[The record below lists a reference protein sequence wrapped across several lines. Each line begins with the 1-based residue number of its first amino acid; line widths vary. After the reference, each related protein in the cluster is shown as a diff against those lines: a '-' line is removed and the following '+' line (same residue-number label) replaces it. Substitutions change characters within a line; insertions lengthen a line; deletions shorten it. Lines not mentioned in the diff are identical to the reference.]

1 MSYTHRE
8 RVLAAFRHEQP
19 DRVPMDLMGNASM
32 LLDEPYLLLR
42 DHLGLSP
49 IPPARSGQPASYYD
63 ERILEHFDIDFRR
76 VFLPVHPEVDVVHHA
91 DGSFTDPWKIRY
103 IREGPFVNSVGNPL
117 AGITTLAELQ
127 EYRWPRPEEMFAT
140 GGLRDTARRLCE
152 ETDYAVVARNPL
164 TQGFLDRACYL
175 MGMGDFFVTIRLY
188 PDLAQAIFDG
198 ILEVYQGVYA
208 MFLEEVGPYVQMVET
223 ADDLGTSGSLMVSPK
238 MYRQHIKPA
247 EAALCSGDPRAR
259 AGRLDLPPLRRLG
272 DAAPGGFH
280 RDRHRHPQ
288 SGADLVARHGRRGAQ
303 AALRRPPD
311 LPRRRGRLR
320 GAARR
325 RGGRGA
331 AADRRLRSPAA
342 ATCSPPATTSSRRR
356 RRTWW
361 PCSRPARAY
370 SAR

>member
-8 RVLAAFRHEQP
+8 RVLAAFRHAQP

-49 IPPARSGQPASYYD
+49 IPPVRAGQPASYYD

-76 VFLPVHPEVDVVHHA
+76 VFLPVHPQVDVVHHA

-103 IREGPFVNSVGNPL
+103 IREGPFVNSVENPL
-117 AGITTLAELQ
+117 AGISTLAELE

-140 GGLRDTARRLCE
+140 AGLRDTAKRLCE
-152 ETDYAVVARNPL
+152 ETDYAIVARNPL

-175 MGMGDFFVTIRLY
+175 MGMGDFFVAIRLY

-198 ILEVYQGVYA
+198 ILEVYEGVYA

-223 ADDLGTSGSLMVSPK
+223 ADDLGTSGSLMVSPR
-238 MYRQHIKPA
+238 MYRRHIKPA
-247 EAALCSGDPRAR
+247 EAALCAAIRERAPEAFIFRHCDGSVAPLLDDFIETGTDILNPVQTSLPGMDAAELKQQFGDRLIFHGGVEGYEGPRDAVVEEV
-259 AGRLDLPPLRRLG
+259 RRLI
-272 DAAPGGFH
+272 DAFAPGGGYVFASCNH
-280 RDRHRHPQ
+280 IIEAPPENV
-288 SGADLVARHGRRGAQ
+288 VAMFET
-303 AALRRPPD
+303 
-311 LPRRRGRLR
+311 
-320 GAARR
+320 ARE
-325 RGGRGA
+325 
-331 AADRRLRSPAA
+331 
-342 ATCSPPATTSSRRR
+342 
-356 RRTWW
+356 
-361 PCSRPARAY
+361 Y

>member
-49 IPPARSGQPASYYD
+49 IPPVRAGQPASYYD

-76 VFLPVHPEVDVVHHA
+76 VFLPVHPQVDVVHHA

-103 IREGPFVNSVGNPL
+103 VREGPFVNSVENPL
-117 AGITTLAELQ
+117 AGISTLAELE
-127 EYRWPRPEEMFAT
+127 EYRWPRPQEMFAT
-140 GGLRDTARRLCE
+140 EGLRDTAKRLCE
-152 ETDYAVVARNPL
+152 ETDYAIVARNPL

-198 ILEVYQGVYA
+198 ILEVYEGVYA
-208 MFLEEVGPYVQMVET
+208 MFLEAVGPYVQMVET

-247 EAALCSGDPRAR
+247 EAALSRAIRER
-259 AGRLDLPPLRRLG
+259 APDAWIFRHCDGSVAPLLDDFIETGTDILNPVQTSLPGMDAAELKQQFGERLVFHGGVEGYEATRDAVVEEVRRLI
-272 DAAPGGFH
+272 DAFAPGGGYVFASCNH
-280 RDRHRHPQ
+280 IIEAPPENVVAMFETARD
-288 SGADLVARHGRRGAQ
+288 
-303 AALRRPPD
+303 
-311 LPRRRGRLR
+311 
-320 GAARR
+320 
-325 RGGRGA
+325 
-331 AADRRLRSPAA
+331 
-342 ATCSPPATTSSRRR
+342 
-356 RRTWW
+356 
-361 PCSRPARAY
+361 Y
-370 SAR
+370 STR

>member
-49 IPPARSGQPASYYD
+49 IPPVRAGQPASYYD

-103 IREGPFVNSVGNPL
+103 IREGPFVNSVENPL
-117 AGITTLAELQ
+117 AGISTLAELQ
-127 EYRWPRPEEMFAT
+127 EYRWPQPQEMFAT
-140 GGLRDTARRLCE
+140 DGLRDTARRLCE
-152 ETDYAVVARNPL
+152 ETDYAIVARNPL
-164 TQGFLDRACYL
+164 TQGFLDRACFL

-198 ILEVYQGVYA
+198 ILEVYRGVYA

-247 EAALCSGDPRAR
+247 EAALSAAIRERAPDAWIFR
-259 AGRLDLPPLRRLG
+259 HCDGSVAPLLEDFIETGTDILNPVQTSLPGMDAAELKQQFGERLIFHGGVEGYEGARDAVVEEVRRLI
-272 DAAPGGFH
+272 DAFAPGGGYVFASCNH
-280 RDRHRHPQ
+280 IIEAPPENVVAMFETARD
-288 SGADLVARHGRRGAQ
+288 
-303 AALRRPPD
+303 
-311 LPRRRGRLR
+311 
-320 GAARR
+320 
-325 RGGRGA
+325 
-331 AADRRLRSPAA
+331 
-342 ATCSPPATTSSRRR
+342 
-356 RRTWW
+356 
-361 PCSRPARAY
+361 Y

>member
-32 LLDEPYLLLR
+32 LLDEPYLMLR
-42 DHLGLSP
+42 DYLGLSP
-49 IPPARSGQPASYYD
+49 IPPVRAGQPASYYD

-76 VFLPVHPEVDVVHHA
+76 VFLPVHPQVDVVHHA

-103 IREGPFVNSVGNPL
+103 IREGPFVNSVENPL
-117 AGITTLAELQ
+117 AAITTLAELN
-127 EYRWPRPEEMFAT
+127 EYRWPRPEELFTTA
-140 GGLRDTARRLCE
+140 GLRDAAQRLYE
-152 ETDYAVVARNPL
+152 ETDYAIVARNPL

-198 ILEVYQGVYA
+198 ILEVYQGVYG
-208 MFLEEVGPYVQMVET
+208 MFLEAVGPYVQMVEI

-247 EAALCSGDPRAR
+247 EMALGKAIRERAPDAYIFR
-259 AGRLDLPPLRRLG
+259 HCDGSVTPILDDIIETGTDILNPVQTSLPG
-272 DAAPGGFH
+272 MDAAELKQGFGDRLIFHGGVEGYEGP
-280 RDRHRHPQ
+280 RD
-288 SGADLVARHGRRGAQ
+288 ALVAEVQRLIDAFATDGGYVFASCNHIIEA
-303 AALRRPPD
+303 PPENVV
-311 LPRRRGRLR
+311 
-320 GAARR
+320 
-325 RGGRGA
+325 
-331 AADRRLRSPAA
+331 
-342 ATCSPPATTSSRRR
+342 TMFET
-356 RRTWW
+356 
-361 PCSRPARAY
+361 ARAY

>member
-42 DHLGLSP
+42 DHLGLAP
-49 IPPARSGQPASYYD
+49 IPPVRAGQPASYYD

-103 IREGPFVNSVGNPL
+103 IREGPFVNSVENPL
-117 AGITTLAELQ
+117 AGITTLAELE
-127 EYRWPRPEEMFAT
+127 EYRWPRPQEMFASD
-140 GGLRDTARRLCE
+140 GLRDAAKRLCE
-152 ETDYAVVARNPL
+152 ETDYAIVARNPL

-175 MGMGDFFVTIRLY
+175 MGMGDFFVAIRLY

-198 ILEVYQGVYA
+198 ILEVYRGVYA

-247 EAALCSGDPRAR
+247 EAALCAAIRERAPDAFIFRHCDGSVAPLLEDFIETGTDILNPVQTSLPGMDAAELKRQFGERLIFHGGVEGYEGPRDAVVEEV
-259 AGRLDLPPLRRLG
+259 RRLI
-272 DAAPGGFH
+272 DAFAPGGGYVFASCNH
-280 RDRHRHPQ
+280 IIEAPPENVVAMFETARD
-288 SGADLVARHGRRGAQ
+288 
-303 AALRRPPD
+303 
-311 LPRRRGRLR
+311 
-320 GAARR
+320 
-325 RGGRGA
+325 
-331 AADRRLRSPAA
+331 
-342 ATCSPPATTSSRRR
+342 
-356 RRTWW
+356 
-361 PCSRPARAY
+361 Y

>member
-49 IPPARSGQPASYYD
+49 IPPVRAGQPASYYD

-76 VFLPVHPEVDVVHHA
+76 VFLPVHPQVDVVHHA

-103 IREGPFVNSVGNPL
+103 IREGPFVNSVENPL
-117 AGITTLAELQ
+117 AGISTLAELA

-140 GGLRDTARRLCE
+140 DGLRDTAKRLCE
-152 ETDYAVVARNPL
+152 ETDYAIVARNPL

-198 ILEVYQGVYA
+198 ILEVYRGVYA

-247 EAALCSGDPRAR
+247 EAALCAAIRERAPDAFIFRHCDGSVAPLLDDFIETGTDILNPVQTSLPGMDAAELKQQFGDRLIFHGGVEGYEAPR
-259 AGRLDLPPLRRLG
+259 
-272 DAAPGGFH
+272 DAVVKEVRQLIDAFAPGGGYVFASCNH
-280 RDRHRHPQ
+280 IIEAPPENVVAMFETARD
-288 SGADLVARHGRRGAQ
+288 
-303 AALRRPPD
+303 
-311 LPRRRGRLR
+311 
-320 GAARR
+320 
-325 RGGRGA
+325 
-331 AADRRLRSPAA
+331 
-342 ATCSPPATTSSRRR
+342 
-356 RRTWW
+356 
-361 PCSRPARAY
+361 Y
-370 SAR
+370 SAG

>member
-49 IPPARSGQPASYYD
+49 IPPVRAGQPASYYD

-76 VFLPVHPEVDVVHHA
+76 VFLPVHPQVDVVHHA

-103 IREGPFVNSVGNPL
+103 IREGPFVNSVENPL
-117 AGITTLAELQ
+117 AGISTLAELA

-140 GGLRDTARRLCE
+140 DGLRDTAKRLCE
-152 ETDYAVVARNPL
+152 ETDYAIVARNPL

-198 ILEVYQGVYA
+198 ILEVYRGVYA

-247 EAALCSGDPRAR
+247 EAALCAAIRERAPDAFIFRHCDGSVAPLLDDFIETGTDILNPVQTSLPGMDAAELKQQFGDRLIFHGGVEGYEGPR
-259 AGRLDLPPLRRLG
+259 DSVVEEVRRLI
-272 DAAPGGFH
+272 DAFAPGGGYVFASCNH
-280 RDRHRHPQ
+280 IIEAPPENV
-288 SGADLVARHGRRGAQ
+288 VAMFET
-303 AALRRPPD
+303 
-311 LPRRRGRLR
+311 
-320 GAARR
+320 ARE
-325 RGGRGA
+325 
-331 AADRRLRSPAA
+331 
-342 ATCSPPATTSSRRR
+342 
-356 RRTWW
+356 
-361 PCSRPARAY
+361 Y

>member
-49 IPPARSGQPASYYD
+49 IPPVRAGQPASYYD

-76 VFLPVHPEVDVVHHA
+76 VFLPVHPQVDVVHHA

-103 IREGPFVNSVGNPL
+103 IREGPFVNSVENPL
-117 AGITTLAELQ
+117 AGISTLAELE

-140 GGLRDTARRLCE
+140 DGLRDSAKRLCE
-152 ETDYAVVARNPL
+152 ETDYAIVARNPL

-198 ILEVYQGVYA
+198 ILEVYEGVYA
-208 MFLEEVGPYVQMVET
+208 MFLEAVGPYVQMVET

-247 EAALCSGDPRAR
+247 EAALCAAIRERAPDAFIFRHCDGSVAPLLDDFIETGTDILNPVQTSLPGMDAAELKHQFGDRLIFHGGVEGYEGPRDAVVKEV
-259 AGRLDLPPLRRLG
+259 RRLI
-272 DAAPGGFH
+272 DAFAPGGGYVFASCNH
-280 RDRHRHPQ
+280 IIEAPPENVVAMFETARD
-288 SGADLVARHGRRGAQ
+288 
-303 AALRRPPD
+303 
-311 LPRRRGRLR
+311 
-320 GAARR
+320 
-325 RGGRGA
+325 
-331 AADRRLRSPAA
+331 
-342 ATCSPPATTSSRRR
+342 
-356 RRTWW
+356 
-361 PCSRPARAY
+361 Y
-370 SAR
+370 STR